1 MNIPPKK
8 SWRAVRV
15 VAGASPCAAAL
26 ALREKRFLASEAPR
40 LPLRDCDRQNACQ
53 CKYQHLADRRG
64 EPRRSADSAF
74 GGAAKSVS
82 PERRRPGERRE
93 RDR

>member
-1 MNIPPKK
+1 MSIPPKK

-15 VAGASPCAAAL
+15 VPGASPCEAAL
-26 ALREKRFLASEAPR
+26 AMREKRFLTSAAPR
-40 LPLRDCDRQNACQ
+40 LPLRDCDRQDTCQ

-74 GGAAKSVS
+74 GGAPKTVS
-82 PERRRPGERRE
+82 PERRRPGERRA
-93 RDR
+93 R